1 MNLTKYKYCFN
12 DQINMAKSI
21 KFKNSYIDSSNI
33 MHKYFTNYNKRKSL
47 YEICNNM
54 LISKRAFLQ
63 TGKRKLVITINPND
77 EYTISDKS
85 FCIIVGA
92 RNDNHL
98 DFFIVRIDRL
108 TKSTNLV
115 YKNLGDSSLSQLTR
129 NGNVF
134 TLSTTEYGSYYVIY
148 NALDVDLS
156 VTTTS

>member
-1 MNLTKYKYCFN
+1 MS
-12 DQINMAKSI
+12 KSI

-33 MHKYFTNYNKRKSL
+33 MHKYFSDCDKRKSL

-63 TGKRKLVITINPND
+63 TGKRKLVITINTD
-77 EYTISDKS
+77 SKYTASDKS
-85 FCIIVGA
+85 FYIIAGA

-108 TKSTNLV
+108 TESTNLV

-148 NALDVDLS
+148 NAYDVDLS
-156 VTTTS
+156 VTTA